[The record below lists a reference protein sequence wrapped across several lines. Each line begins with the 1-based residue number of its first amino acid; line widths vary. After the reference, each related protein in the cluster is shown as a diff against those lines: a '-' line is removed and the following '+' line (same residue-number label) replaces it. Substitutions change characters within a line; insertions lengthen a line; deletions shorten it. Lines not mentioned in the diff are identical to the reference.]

1 MKLRNP
7 TNNRPVMEAK
17 MKDRR
22 VGRIVLRTL
31 TTTMMVILAR
41 KNLRTASLICR
52 GIKELNDPSD
62 C

>member
-7 TNNRPVMEAK
+7 INNRPVMEAK

-22 VGRIVLRTL
+22 VGRIVMTL

>member
-1 MKLRNP
+1 
-7 TNNRPVMEAK
+7 MEAK

>member
-1 MKLRNP
+1 
-7 TNNRPVMEAK
+7 MEAK

-22 VGRIVLRTL
+22 VGRIVMTL

>member
-7 TNNRPVMEAK
+7 TNNRRVMEAK

-22 VGRIVLRTL
+22 VGRIVMTL